1 VDAID
6 ALQRATEDY
15 RSRLHKVHSPR
26 QWESPTPCDQW
37 TVRDVADHIL
47 GGNRF
52 TVMILDGLAPA
63 AAMDRVMHGDF
74 VDEPIRA
81 FDKSSSEQLAAF
93 RQPGML
99 ERLHQHPIGLIS
111 GRRLAALRMSDLVVH
126 GWDLARALGLPEE
139 LDPELVTESIAV
151 FGELAENPAA
161 ADFFGPGAGRTL
173 PEGASDQSRL
183 LDMVG
188 RRP

>member
-1 VDAID
+1 
-6 ALQRATEDY
+6 
-15 RSRLHKVHSPR
+15 
-26 QWESPTPCDQW
+26 
-37 TVRDVADHIL
+37 
-47 GGNRF
+47 
-52 TVMILDGLAPA
+52 
-63 AAMDRVMHGDF
+63 
-74 VDEPIRA
+74 
-81 FDKSSSEQLAAF
+81 
-93 RQPGML
+93 
-99 ERLHQHPIGLIS
+99 
-111 GRRLAALRMSDLVVH
+111 MSDLVVH